1 MILSLCWLYTS
12 SFSLCASFRKRT
24 ADTDQTVPLCS
35 RHESDVCPLCVNTRH
50 ERNKHKAKSYLYTFY
65 TNISSGCYIH
75 RVQLAGGT
83 ISEILKKIY
92 GFADLLVKDSFKNQ
106 IRSNLAHVCTQKA
119 LHSCMYQ
126 PTTDF
131 GNSKWE
137 VSYFDVRCLF
147 WQPLK
152 RWSRQLHLQSIITNC
167 RMAMLDDPFKCR
179 LDNFTLN
186 VQPYPMRQSKP
197 VGVVITRHSAAQ
209 SRSPDPI
216 DFHRFR
222 IISCPGASCGWM
234 STVISLRTGLLVI
247 RVR

>member
-1 MILSLCWLYTS
+1 MLAVYEFFFFVRFLSETYSGHRSDRAALLEARVWCLSVVRLYT
-12 SFSLCASFRKRT
+12 ARKKQ
-24 ADTDQTVPLCS
+24 AQSKKLLVYIL
-35 RHESDVCPLCVNTRH
+35 H
-50 ERNKHKAKSYLYTFY
+50 KHKFRMLYPSGP
-65 TNISSGCYIH
+65 ISRGHDFRNTEKNLRIRWSI
-75 RVQLAGGT
+75 
-83 ISEILKKIY
+83 
-92 GFADLLVKDSFKNQ
+92 VKDSFKNQ

-222 IISCPGASCGWM
+222 IISYPSASCGWM
-234 STVISLRTGLLVI
+234 STVIPLRTG
-247 RVR
+247 